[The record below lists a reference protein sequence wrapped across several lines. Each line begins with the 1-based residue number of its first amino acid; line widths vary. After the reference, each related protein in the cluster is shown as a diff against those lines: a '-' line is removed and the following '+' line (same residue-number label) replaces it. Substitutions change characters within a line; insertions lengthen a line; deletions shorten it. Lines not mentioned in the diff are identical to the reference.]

1 MMYGAKEKKKI
12 LVVDDDI
19 IFLSTAELFLKDEY
33 EIYKANSG
41 EEALDY
47 INNQKLVPHLIML
60 DIVMPNMD
68 GWTVYNKIRTI
79 NDLKKT
85 PVVFLTSINE
95 EEEKKHALKIGAS
108 DYITKPFNLTD
119 LRSRIK
125 KIILSTAMTN
135 KA

>member
-60 DIVMPNMD
+60 DIVMSNMD
-68 GWTVYNKIRTI
+68 GWTVYNKIRAI

-95 EEEKKHALKIGAS
+95 EEEKKRALKIGAS